1 MVMLCNH
8 RFYVHGHPYLPDQP
22 MRLEFNYA
30 YLVINSYNF
39 SILSKGYGYN
49 SPIYDLSLIQTSLSG
64 LQLFFS

>member
-1 MVMLCNH
+1 MVMSCNH

-49 SPIYDLSLIQTSLSG
+49 SPILRFAAHTNVIIR